1 MLSRKPS
8 IPEDL
13 QGIDSTL
20 RELRPELSEDR
31 IRSIGMRARSRARA
45 GAFSIDTSK
54 ESFLRSRLAITLM
67 LVFGFAFSGAG
78 AGLAVTGVGT
88 KGTTSADVQYN
99 VPPQVN
105 TPPTLSPEVEGDV
118 DEGDTDV
125 IDTPDGG
132 EVRGETDEP
141 KAEGEAAP
149 VQDSR
154 QLGAQEGGD
163 ELPFTGFAALP
174 VLLLGLALLT
184 AGFVLRRRG
193 SGSDSL

>member
-78 AGLAVTGVGT
+78 AGLAVEGIGT
-88 KGTTSADVQYN
+88 EGTTSADVQYN
-99 VPPQVN
+99 VPPAVPN
-105 TPPTLSPEVEGDV
+105 TPPTLAPEVEGDV
-118 DEGDTDV
+118 DEGEEVVDV
-125 IDTPDGG
+125 PDGG
-132 EVRGETDEP
+132 VAGETDEP
-141 KAEGEAAP
+141 KAQGEAAP
-149 VQDSR
+149 VQDNR
-154 QLGAQEGGD
+154 QLGVQEGGD

-174 VLLLGLALLT
+174 VLLMGLALLT
-184 AGFVLRRRG
+184 AGFVLRRRA
-193 SGSDSL
+193 GSDSH

>member
-1 MLSRKPS
+1 MLSRKPQ

-31 IRSIGMRARSRARA
+31 IRSMGARARSRARA
-45 GAFSIDTSK
+45 EAFGIDHPK

-78 AGLAVTGVGT
+78 AGLAVEGIGT
-88 KGTTSADVQYN
+88 EGTTSADVQYN
-99 VPPQVN
+99 VPPQVV
-105 TPPTLSPEVEGDV
+105 TPAPNLSPEVEGDV
-118 DEGDTDV
+118 DEGEEVVDV
-125 IDTPDGG
+125 PEGG
-132 EVRGETDEP
+132 VAGESDEP
-141 KAEGEAAP
+141 EAQAAP

-154 QLGAQEGGD
+154 QLGAQEGGE

-174 VLLLGLALLT
+174 VLLMGLALLT
-184 AGFVLRRRG
+184 AGFVLRRRA
-193 SGSDSL
+193 GSDSH